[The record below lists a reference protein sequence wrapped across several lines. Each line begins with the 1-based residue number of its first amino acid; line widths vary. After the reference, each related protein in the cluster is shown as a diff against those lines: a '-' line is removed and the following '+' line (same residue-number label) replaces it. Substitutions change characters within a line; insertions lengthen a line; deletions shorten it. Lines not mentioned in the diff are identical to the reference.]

1 MKKNIIKGKRYK
13 NKIIYDKDL
22 IDYIIL
28 VGV

>member
-28 VGV
+28 IGV

>member
-1 MKKNIIKGKRYK
+1 MKKNIIKGKKYK
-13 NKIIYDKDL
+13 NKILYDKDL

>member
-1 MKKNIIKGKRYK
+1 MKKNIIKGKKYK

>member
-13 NKIIYDKDL
+13 NKILYDKDL